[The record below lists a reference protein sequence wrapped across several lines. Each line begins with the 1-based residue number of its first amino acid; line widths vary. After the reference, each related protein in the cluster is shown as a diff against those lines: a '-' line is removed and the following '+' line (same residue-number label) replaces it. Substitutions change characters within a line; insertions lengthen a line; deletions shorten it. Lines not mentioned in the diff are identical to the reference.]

1 MRWKG
6 GKSLPSGTYQ
16 VEVELPI
23 NKIWDFVKDMDNWAP
38 LIPGYI
44 QHRKI
49 TNRQSTW
56 EFYSNIGFIK
66 KKINLMAT
74 IEEWI
79 EPTRV
84 TFNLK
89 GLNEELSG
97 GGYFLAAVIAKNK
110 TRITGF
116 LEINAGGALGPLVNE
131 VLKSYLPKVT
141 EEMTI
146 GISTKL
152 EELN

>member
-1 MRWKG
+1 M
-6 GKSLPSGTYQ
+6 PSGTHQ
-16 VEVELPI
+16 IEVELPI

-56 EFYSNIGFIK
+56 ELYSNIGFIK

-74 IEEWI
+74 IKEWI

-84 TFNLK
+84 TFNLE

-97 GGYFLAAVIAKNK
+97 GGYFLAELIDKNK

-116 LEINAGGALGPLVNE
+116 LEITAGGTLGPLVNE

-146 GISTKL
+146 GIATKL
-152 EELN
+152 KELNKI

>member
-1 MRWKG
+1 M
-6 GKSLPSGTYQ
+6 PSGIHQ
-16 VEVELPI
+16 VEVGLPI
-23 NKIWDFVKDMDNWAP
+23 NNVWDFVKDMDNWAP

-44 QHRKI
+44 QHRKL
-49 TNRQSTW
+49 NNNQSTW

-66 KKINLMAT
+66 EKINLMVT
-74 IEEWI
+74 IKEWT

-97 GGYFLAAVIAKNK
+97 DGYFLAEVIDRNK

-116 LEINAGGALGPLVNE
+116 LEITAGGAMGPLVNTI
-131 VLKSYLPKVT
+131 LKSYLPKVT
-141 EEMTI
+141 KEMTI
-146 GISTKL
+146 AIATKL
-152 EELN
+152 EALNKN